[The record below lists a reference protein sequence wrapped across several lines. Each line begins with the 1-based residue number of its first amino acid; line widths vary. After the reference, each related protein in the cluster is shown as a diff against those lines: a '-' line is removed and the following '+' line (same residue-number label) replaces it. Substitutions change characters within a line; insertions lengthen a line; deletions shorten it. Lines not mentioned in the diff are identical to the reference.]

1 MRIEGLVPG
10 PICAGRQITHRE
22 QGLLNHNAMSRFRF
36 VFVIFYCTA
45 ILILA
50 VYLRNA
56 NNRIFYELSDQK
68 NRQRQLNK
76 ELADEQLR
84 LECLINPPAV
94 SERIEN

>member
-1 MRIEGLVPG
+1 MEHDVP
-10 PICAGRQITHRE
+10 
-22 QGLLNHNAMSRFRF
+22 NYNAMSRFRF

-50 VYLRNA
+50 VYLRSA
-56 NNRIFYELSDQK
+56 NHRIFYELSVQK
-68 NRQRQLNK
+68 HRQRQLNK

>member
-1 MRIEGLVPG
+1 VKSEGLVPG
-10 PICAGRQITHRE
+10 PICSVRQITHKE
-22 QGLLNHNAMSRFRF
+22 QDLLNHNAMSRFRF

-76 ELADEQLR
+76 ELADAQLR
-84 LECLINPPAV
+84 LECLINPRAV
-94 SERIEN
+94 SERLEE